1 MTITYISHPE
11 CLRHDTGSVHPE
23 SAARLWAIEDA
34 LRASQLELALRRL
47 DAPYATDAQ
56 LLRVHSAEHLERL
69 AAASPSTGLQWL
81 DADTAL
87 GPASLSAARHAAG
100 AGILGVDLLLAGT
113 AQTVFCGVRPPGHHA
128 ERGRAMGGCLFNNVA
143 VAAAHALTA
152 HDVKRIAIVD
162 FDIHY
167 GNGTEQ
173 IFAADPRVLFCS
185 VYQPEAYPLA
195 EAAALPD
202 DARPHIIRTP
212 LPAGADGGAL
222 GTAVETH
229 WLPALTAFAPE
240 LLLISAG
247 FDGHAQDD
255 LGDWRLLEADYGW
268 LTGVLRGVADRHA
281 QGRIL
286 SVLEGGYE
294 PHALG
299 RCVVA
304 HLKALLA

>member
-1 MTITYISHPE
+1 MTITYISHSE

-34 LRASQLELALRRL
+34 LRASRLELALRRL
-47 DAPYATDAQ
+47 DAPPATDAQ
-56 LLRVHSAEHLERL
+56 LLRAHSVEHLAHL
-69 AAASPSTGLQWL
+69 AAAVPSAGLHWL

-87 GPASLSAARHAAG
+87 SATSLIAARHAAG
-100 AGILGVDLLLAGT
+100 AGILGVDLLLTGA

-128 ERGRAMGGCLFNNVA
+128 ERSRAMGGCLFNNVA
-143 VAAAHALTA
+143 VAAAHALAA
-152 HDVKRIAIVD
+152 HGLERVAIVD
-162 FDIHY
+162 FDLHY

-173 IFAADPRVLFCS
+173 IVSDDPRVLFCS

-195 EAAALPD
+195 ETAAAET
-202 DARPHIIRTP
+202 AHSRIIKVP
-212 LPAGADGGAL
+212 LPAGSDGAAL
-222 GTAVETH
+222 GSAVESH
-229 WLPALTAFAPE
+229 WLPALTAFAPQ

-247 FDGHAQDD
+247 FDGHIEDD
-255 LGDWRLLEADYGW
+255 LGDWRLQEADYSW
-268 LTGVLRGVADRHA
+268 LTGMLRGVADRHA
-281 QGRIL
+281 SGRIL